1 MKIERIVSGGQTG
14 ADRAGLD
21 AAKAL
26 GIPTGGTA
34 PKGWRICL
42 PDGSDG
48 TDPTLAEL
56 GLVEHRSRE
65 YPPRTRQN
73 VADSDGTVWFGYAES
88 PGGKLTITTC
98 KELGKPCLADP
109 VRIGE
114 FLDWLKENNIRVL
127 NVAGNRTSEFNPD
140 IYDRVFEFL
149 LVALT

>member
-1 MKIERIVSGGQTG
+1 MIKLQKLISGGQAG

-48 TDPTLAEL
+48 SDPSLAEL
-56 GLVEHRSRE
+56 GLVEHALRE

-73 VADSDGTVWFGYAES
+73 VADSDGTVWFGYVDS
-88 PGGKLTITTC
+88 PGGKLTVRTC
-98 KELGKPCLADP
+98 RKLKKPYLVEP
-109 VRIGE
+109 KSVIE
-114 FLDWLKENNIRVL
+114 FIDWVEPTILKFS
-127 NVAGNRTSEFNPD
+127 T
-140 IYDRVFEFL
+140 L
-149 LVALT
+149 LVIEQAI